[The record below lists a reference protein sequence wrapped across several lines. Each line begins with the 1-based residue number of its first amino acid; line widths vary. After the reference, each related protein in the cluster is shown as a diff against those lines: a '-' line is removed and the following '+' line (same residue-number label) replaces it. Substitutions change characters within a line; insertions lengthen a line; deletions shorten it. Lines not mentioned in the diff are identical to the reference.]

1 MHHTSHITHHLPS
14 IIQYLSSTT
23 HHAASRIS
31 LHQHQHQHPH
41 HPSALSPHPSALR
54 PQASGLKPQASG
66 LMIMI
71 MTMIM
76 IMNMI
81 MIMIMTMVSYHHYEP
96 PRAVSGSVVVTSK
109 FCRTFSQ
116 IASPTPFVWTRGM
129 NFSQQLNKFLYFEI
143 IHVSEQLRSNQI
155 TIIYDVS
162 SFMYH

>member
-1 MHHTSHITHHLPS
+1 MHHTLHITHHLPS

-41 HPSALSPHPSALR
+41 HPPALSPHPSALR

-66 LMIMI
+66 FMIMI

-81 MIMIMTMVSYHHYEP
+81 MIMGMIMIMTMD
-96 PRAVSGSVVVTSK
+96 
-109 FCRTFSQ
+109 
-116 IASPTPFVWTRGM
+116 
-129 NFSQQLNKFLYFEI
+129 I
-143 IHVSEQLRSNQI
+143 ISSSALIR
-155 TIIYDVS
+155 YLPS
-162 SFMYH
+162 SFSSQAPGARLLAS

>member
-96 PRAVSGSVVVTSK
+96 PRAVRGSVGGCSMDMWCPDGIGRESWDREGREGSVLTL
-109 FCRTFSQ
+109 
-116 IASPTPFVWTRGM
+116 SP
-129 NFSQQLNKFLYFEI
+129 
-143 IHVSEQLRSNQI
+143 
-155 TIIYDVS
+155 
-162 SFMYH
+162 